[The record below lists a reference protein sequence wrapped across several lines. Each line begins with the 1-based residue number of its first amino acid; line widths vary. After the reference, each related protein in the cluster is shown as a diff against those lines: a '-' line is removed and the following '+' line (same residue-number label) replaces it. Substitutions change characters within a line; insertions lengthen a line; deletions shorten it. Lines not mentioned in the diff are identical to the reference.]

1 MSNLQRPLPAALT
14 PESCRILRSPSHDSF
29 TTDLSLL
36 SVSSVSGLNNPNH
49 LNVDQRTSSK
59 HRLNKLSRDSS
70 PNPDI
75 SLHLNRYVL

>member
-1 MSNLQRPLPAALT
+1 MSNVQRPLSAALT

-36 SVSSVSGLNNPNH
+36 SVSSLSGLNNPNH
-49 LNVDQRTSSK
+49 LTVDNRAGSK
-59 HRLNKLSRDSS
+59 HRLNKLSRGSS

-75 SLHLNRYVL
+75 TLQLNW